1 MLRTIKILV
10 SGEVQGVFYRQK
22 TKETATHL
30 HIHGYVMNLPDCSV
44 EIIATGTTEQLDKL
58 TEWCRTGPP
67 KANVT
72 NMLVNELSLQQF
84 DQFVIRRL

>member
-22 TKETATHL
+22 TKETATQL
-30 HIHGYVMNLPDCSV
+30 RINGYVMNLPDGSV

>member
-22 TKETATHL
+22 TKETATQL
-30 HIHGYVMNLPDCSV
+30 RINGYVMNLPDGSV
-44 EIIATGTTEQLDKL
+44 EIIATGTTEQLDIL
-58 TEWCRTGPP
+58 AAWCHTGPP